1 MRNIIK
7 GEVMKRAFAIL
18 LLALGYLMSFNT
30 IQAQELQCDVR
41 VNSNKVQGSDKT
53 IYQNLQTS
61 LYEFI
66 NNTKFTDINFRQAE
80 KIECSILVDVLSREG
95 NYFTA
100 EINLALRRPVYKS
113 SYNTPMFNY
122 IDRKFYF
129 EYTDGQ
135 TLDFNPNTYISN
147 ITSTIGFY
155 VYLFL
160 GLDFDSFSP
169 NGGDPFFAIA
179 ETIAN
184 AAPQDPGTENG
195 WSSTGRQNRYAII
208 SDINNPTNQPL
219 RQFIYDYHRNGLDM
233 MAEKPDQ
240 AQEGILNAIAQLLGI
255 YDRNPMCYFLQLII
269 ESKREE
275 IIQVFSQGAM
285 KTRTEAAN
293 IMKTIDPSQTSRYDD
308 MLKNTGKL

>member
-1 MRNIIK
+1 
-7 GEVMKRAFAIL
+7 MKRVFATLFVIL
-18 LLALGYLMSFNT
+18 GCLLSFST
-30 IQAQELQCDVR
+30 SQAQELQCDVR

-53 IYQNLQTS
+53 IYQNLQTA

-66 NNTKFTDINFRQAE
+66 NNTKFTDINFRQGE
-80 KIECSILVDVLSREG
+80 KIECSMLVDVTSREG

-160 GLDFDSFSP
+160 GLDFDSFSL

-179 ETIAN
+179 ETIAHT
-184 AAPQDPGTENG
+184 APQDPGSENG

-208 SDINNPTNQPL
+208 SDINNTTNQPL
-219 RQFIYDYHRNGLDM
+219 RQFIYDYHRQGLDL
-233 MAEKPDQ
+233 MAEQPDK
-240 AQEGILNAIAQLLGI
+240 ARDAILNSISQLQVI
-255 YDRNPMCYFLQLII
+255 YDRNPMCYFLQLLI
-269 ESKREE
+269 ESKRDE
-275 IIQVFSQGAM
+275 IIQVFSQGDT
-285 KTRTEAAN
+285 KIRTEAAN
-293 IMKTIDPSQTSRYDD
+293 IMKAIDPSQTSRYEE
-308 MLKNTGKL
+308 MLQNKGF

>member
-1 MRNIIK
+1 
-7 GEVMKRAFAIL
+7 MKSVIATL
-18 LLALGYLMSFNT
+18 LIALSFLLSFGT
-30 IQAQELQCDVR
+30 LQAQELQCDVR
-41 VNSNKVQGSDKT
+41 VNSNKLQGSDKT

-66 NNTKFTDINFRQAE
+66 NSTKFTDINFRQNE
-80 KIECSILVDVLSREG
+80 KIECSMLVDVTSREG
-95 NYFTA
+95 NYFSA

-113 SYNTPMFNY
+113 NYNTPMFNY

-179 ETIAN
+179 ETIAH

-195 WSSTGRQNRYAII
+195 WSTTGRQNRYAII
-208 SDINNPTNQPL
+208 SDINNPSNQPL
-219 RQFIYDYHRNGLDM
+219 RQFIYDYHRQGLDL

-240 AQEGILNAIAQLLGI
+240 AREFILNAIAQLQAV
-255 YDRNPMCYFLQLII
+255 YDRNPMCYFLQLLI
-269 ESKREE
+269 ESKRDE
-275 IIQVFSQGAM
+275 IIHVYSQGDT
-285 KTRTEAAN
+285 KIRTEAAN
-293 IMKTIDPSQTSRYDD
+293 IMKTIDPSQTSRYDE
-308 MLKNTGKL
+308 MLQNKGR

>member
-1 MRNIIK
+1 
-7 GEVMKRAFAIL
+7 MKRVFAIL
-18 LLALGYLMSFNT
+18 LIALGCLLSFDAV
-30 IQAQELQCDVR
+30 QAQELQCDVR
-41 VNSNKVQGSDKT
+41 VSSNKVQGSDKT

-66 NNTKFTDINFRQAE
+66 NNTKFTEINFRQAE
-80 KIECSILVDVLSREG
+80 KIECSMLVDVTSREG

-113 SYNTPMFNY
+113 NYNTPMFNY
-122 IDRKFYF
+122 IDRRFYF

-160 GLDFDSFSP
+160 GLDFDSFSL

-179 ETIAN
+179 ETIAH
-184 AAPQDPGTENG
+184 AAPGSENG

-208 SDINNPTNQPL
+208 SDINNPTYQPL
-219 RQFIYDYHRNGLDM
+219 RQFIYDYHRQGLDK
-233 MAEKPDQ
+233 MAEKPDD
-240 AQEGILNAIAQLLGI
+240 ARESMLNAIAQLQGI
-255 YDRNPMCYFLQLII
+255 YERNPMCYFLQLLI
-269 ESKREE
+269 ESKRDE
-275 IIQVFSQGAM
+275 IIQVYSQGDM
-285 KTRTEAAN
+285 KIRTEAAN
-293 IMKTIDPSQTSRYDD
+293 IMKTIDPSQSSRYDE
-308 MLKNTGKL
+308 MLQNTGR

>member
-1 MRNIIK
+1 
-7 GEVMKRAFAIL
+7 MKRVFATLFVIL
-18 LLALGYLMSFNT
+18 GCLLSFST
-30 IQAQELQCDVR
+30 SQAQELQCDVR

-53 IYQNLQTS
+53 IYQNLQTA

-66 NNTKFTDINFRQAE
+66 NNTKFTDINFRQGE
-80 KIECSILVDVLSREG
+80 KIECSMLVDVPSREG

-160 GLDFDSFSP
+160 GLDFDSFSL

-179 ETIAN
+179 ETIAHT
-184 AAPQDPGTENG
+184 APQDPGSENG

-208 SDINNPTNQPL
+208 SDINNTTNQPL
-219 RQFIYDYHRNGLDM
+219 RQFIYDYHRQGLDL
-233 MAEKPDQ
+233 MAEQPDK
-240 AQEGILNAIAQLLGI
+240 ARDAILNSISQLQVI
-255 YDRNPMCYFLQLII
+255 YDRNPMCYFLQLLI
-269 ESKREE
+269 ESKRDE
-275 IIQVFSQGAM
+275 IIQVFSQGDT
-285 KTRTEAAN
+285 KIRTEAAN
-293 IMKTIDPSQTSRYDD
+293 IMKAIDPSQTSRYEE
-308 MLKNTGKL
+308 MLQNKGF

>member
-1 MRNIIK
+1 
-7 GEVMKRAFAIL
+7 MKKSFATL
-18 LLALGYLMSFNT
+18 LIALGCLLSFNAL
-30 IQAQELQCDVR
+30 QAQELQCDVR

-61 LYEFI
+61 LYDFI
-66 NNTKFTDINFRQAE
+66 NNTKFTDINFRQTE
-80 KIECSILVDVLSREG
+80 KIECSMLVDVTSREG

-100 EINLALRRPVYKS
+100 EISLALRRPVYKS

-122 IDRKFYF
+122 IDRRFYF

-147 ITSTIGFY
+147 LTSTIGFY

-160 GLDFDSFSP
+160 GLDFDSFSQ

-179 ETIAN
+179 ETIAH
-184 AAPQDPGTENG
+184 AAPQDPGSENG

-208 SDINNPTNQPL
+208 SEINNSTNQPL
-219 RQFIYDYHRNGLDM
+219 RQFLYDYHRQGLDI

-240 AQEGILNAIAQLLGI
+240 ARDAMLNAIAQLQGV
-255 YDRNPMCYFLQLII
+255 YERNPMCYFLQLVI
-269 ESKREE
+269 ESKRDE
-275 IIQVFSQGAM
+275 IIQAFSQGDM
-285 KTRTEAAN
+285 KIRTEVAN
-293 IMKTIDPSQTSRYDD
+293 IMRTIDPSQSSRYDN
-308 MLKNTGKL
+308 MLQNSGK

>member
-1 MRNIIK
+1 
-7 GEVMKRAFAIL
+7 MKRVFATL
-18 LLALGYLMSFNT
+18 LIALGCLLSFNAM
-30 IQAQELQCDVR
+30 QAQELQCDVR

-61 LYEFI
+61 LYEFF
-66 NNTKFTDINFRQAE
+66 NNSKFTEINFKQAE
-80 KIECSILVDVLSREG
+80 KIECSILIDVTSREG

-113 SYNTPMFNY
+113 SYSTPMFNY
-122 IDRKFYF
+122 IDRRFYF

-184 AAPQDPGTENG
+184 AAPQDPGSENG
-195 WSSTGRQNRYAII
+195 WSTTGRQNRYAII
-208 SDINNPTNQPL
+208 SDINNPTYHPL
-219 RQFIYDYHRNGLDM
+219 RQFLYEYHRQGLDM
-233 MAEKPDQ
+233 MTEKPDE
-240 AQEGILNAIAQLLGI
+240 AREAMLSAIAQLLGV
-255 YDRNPMCYFLQLII
+255 YERNPMCYFLQLII
-269 ESKREE
+269 ESKRDE
-275 IIQVFSQGAM
+275 IIQAFSEGNM
-285 KTRTEAAN
+285 KVRTEVAN
-293 IMKTIDPSQTSRYDD
+293 IMKTIDPSQSSRYDD
-308 MLKNTGKL
+308 MLQNPGK

>member
-1 MRNIIK
+1 
-7 GEVMKRAFAIL
+7 MKRVFATLLIAFGCL
-18 LLALGYLMSFNT
+18 LNFSTM
-30 IQAQELQCDVR
+30 QAQQLQCDVR
-41 VNSNKVQGSDKT
+41 VSSNKVQGSDKT

-66 NNTKFTDINFRQAE
+66 NNTNFTEINFRQSE
-80 KIECSILVDVLSREG
+80 KIECSMLIDVISREG

-122 IDRKFYF
+122 IDRKFFF

-169 NGGDPFFAIA
+169 NGGEPFFAIA
-179 ETIAN
+179 ETIAHT
-184 AAPQDPGTENG
+184 APQDPGSENG

-208 SDINNPTNQPL
+208 SDINNPTYQPL
-219 RQFIYDYHRNGLDM
+219 RQFLYDYHRYGLDM
-233 MAEKPDQ
+233 MSEKPDM
-240 AQEGILNAIAQLLGI
+240 AREAILNAIVQLQSV
-255 YDRNPMCYFLQLII
+255 YERNSMCYFLQLLI
-269 ESKREE
+269 ESKRDE
-275 IIQVFSQGAM
+275 IIQIFSQGDM
-285 KTRTEAAN
+285 KIRTEVSN
-293 IMKTIDPSQTSRYDD
+293 IMKTIDPSQTSRYED
-308 MLKNTGKL
+308 MLKNTGRL

>member
-1 MRNIIK
+1 
-7 GEVMKRAFAIL
+7 MKRVIATLFIVLGCL
-18 LLALGYLMSFNT
+18 LGLVT
-30 IQAQELQCDVR
+30 VQAQELQCDVR
-41 VNSNKVQGSDKT
+41 VSSNKVQGSDKT

-66 NNTKFTDINFRQAE
+66 NNSKFTDINFKQAE
-80 KIECSILVDVLSREG
+80 KIECSMLVDVTSREG

-113 SYNTPMFNY
+113 SYSTPMFNY
-122 IDRKFYF
+122 IDRRFYF

-179 ETIAN
+179 ETIAQ
-184 AAPQDPGTENG
+184 AAPQDPGSENG
-195 WSSTGRQNRYAII
+195 WSTTGRQNRYAII
-208 SDINNPTNQPL
+208 SEINNPTYQPL
-219 RQFIYDYHRNGLDM
+219 RQFLYEYHRHGLDIM
-233 MAEKPDQ
+233 SEKPDE
-240 AQEGILNAIAQLLGI
+240 ARDGMLNAIGQLRSV
-255 YDRNPMCYFLQLII
+255 YERNPMCYFLQLII
-269 ESKREE
+269 ESKRDE
-275 IIQVFSQGAM
+275 IIQAFSEGNM
-285 KTRTEAAN
+285 KVRTEVAN
-293 IMKTIDPSQTSRYDD
+293 IMKTIDPSQSSRYDD
-308 MLKNTGKL
+308 MLQNSGK

>member
-1 MRNIIK
+1 
-7 GEVMKRAFAIL
+7 MKKNFATLLVIL
-18 LLALGYLMSFNT
+18 GCLLSFS
-30 IQAQELQCDVR
+30 ILQAQELQCDVR

-66 NNTKFTDINFRQAE
+66 NNTKFTDINFRQTE
-80 KIECSILVDVLSREG
+80 KIEGSILIDVTSREG

-147 ITSTIGFY
+147 IGFY
-155 VYLFL
+155 VYLFI
-160 GLDFDSFSP
+160 GLDFDSFSLH
-169 NGGDPFFAIA
+169 GGDPFFAIA

-184 AAPQDPGTENG
+184 TAPQDPGSENG
-195 WSSTGRQNRYAII
+195 WNSTGRQNRYAII
-208 SDINNPTNQPL
+208 NEINNSTNEPL
-219 RQFIYDYHRNGLDM
+219 RNFLYEYHRNGLDM

-240 AQEGILNAIAQLLGI
+240 AREAMFLAIEQLQGV
-255 YDRNPMCYFLQLII
+255 YERNPMCYFLQLLI
-269 ESKREE
+269 ESKRDE
-275 IIQVFSQGAM
+275 IIQVFSQGDIKA
-285 KTRTEAAN
+285 RTAVAN
-293 IMKTIDPSQTSRYDD
+293 TMKTIDPSQSSRYEE
-308 MLKNTGKL
+308 MLQNKGN

>member
-1 MRNIIK
+1 
-7 GEVMKRAFAIL
+7 MKRVIATLFIVLSCL
-18 LLALGYLMSFNT
+18 LGLGT
-30 IQAQELQCDVR
+30 VQAQELQCDVR
-41 VNSNKVQGSDKT
+41 VSSNKVQGSDKT

-66 NNTKFTDINFRQAE
+66 NNSKFTDINFKQAE
-80 KIECSILVDVLSREG
+80 KIECSMLVDVTSREG

-113 SYNTPMFNY
+113 SYSTPMFNY
-122 IDRKFYF
+122 IDRRFYF

-179 ETIAN
+179 ETIAQ
-184 AAPQDPGTENG
+184 AAPQDPGSENG
-195 WSSTGRQNRYAII
+195 WSTTGRQNRYAII
-208 SDINNPTNQPL
+208 SEINNPTYQPL
-219 RQFIYDYHRNGLDM
+219 RQFLYEYHRHGLDIM
-233 MAEKPDQ
+233 SEKPDE
-240 AQEGILNAIAQLLGI
+240 ARDGMLNAIGQLRSV
-255 YDRNPMCYFLQLII
+255 YERNPMCYFLQLII
-269 ESKREE
+269 ESKRDE
-275 IIQVFSQGAM
+275 IIQAFSEGNM
-285 KTRTEAAN
+285 KVRTEVAN
-293 IMKTIDPSQTSRYDD
+293 IMKTIDPSQSSRYDD
-308 MLKNTGKL
+308 MLQNSGK

>member
-1 MRNIIK
+1 
-7 GEVMKRAFAIL
+7 MKKIFTTLLIL
-18 LLALGYLMSFNT
+18 LGCLLSANSLHS
-30 IQAQELQCDVR
+30 QELQCDIR

-61 LYEFI
+61 LYDFI
-66 NNTKFTDINFRQAE
+66 NNTKFTEINFKQAE
-80 KIECSILVDVLSREG
+80 KIECSMLVDVKSRD
-95 NYFTA
+95 NDNFSA

-113 SYNTPMFNY
+113 SYTTPLFNY
-122 IDRKFYF
+122 IDRKFVF

-184 AAPQDPGTENG
+184 TAPQDPASDNG
-195 WSSTGRQNRYAII
+195 WSSTGRQNRYALI
-208 SDINNPTNQPL
+208 SEINNAAYQPL
-219 RQFIYDYHRNGLDM
+219 RQFLYDYHRQGLDVM
-233 MAEKPDQ
+233 SEK
-240 AQEGILNAIAQLLGI
+240 QEQGREAILGAIVQL
-255 YDRNPMCYFLQLII
+255 RNVYERNSMSYFLQLIV
-269 ESKREE
+269 ESKRDE
-275 IIQVFSQGAM
+275 IIQIFSQGDM
-285 KTRTEAAN
+285 KVRTEVSN
-293 IMKTIDPSQTSRYDD
+293 IMKAIDPSQSSRYDE
-308 MLKNTGKL
+308 MLQNKGF

>member
-1 MRNIIK
+1 
-7 GEVMKRAFAIL
+7 MKRTFATLFI
-18 LLALGYLMSFNT
+18 ALGCLLSFNAT
-30 IQAQELQCDVR
+30 QAQELQCDVR
-41 VNSNKVQGSDKT
+41 VSSNKVQGSDKT

-61 LYEFI
+61 LYDFI
-66 NNTKFTDINFRQAE
+66 NNTKFTEINFRQAE
-80 KIECSILVDVLSREG
+80 KIECSMLVDVASREG

-100 EINLALRRPVYKS
+100 EINLALRRPVFKS
-113 SYNTPMFNY
+113 NYNTPMFNY

-169 NGGDPFFAIA
+169 NGGDPFFKIA
-179 ETIAN
+179 ETIART
-184 AAPQDPGTENG
+184 APQDPGTENG

-208 SDINNPTNQPL
+208 SDINNPSYQPL
-219 RQFIYDYHRNGLDM
+219 RQFIYDYHRNGLDI

-240 AQEGILNAIAQLLGI
+240 AREAILNAIAQLQSI

-269 ESKREE
+269 ESKRDE
-275 IIQVFSQGAM
+275 IIQVFSQGDM
-285 KTRTEAAN
+285 KIRTEAAN

-308 MLKNTGKL
+308 MLQNTGKL